1 MKILFLAHRTPYP
14 PDKGDKIR
22 SFHLLSHLARK
33 HDVTLV
39 YFVDDPRDQAHA
51 ANLNSLCN
59 GKAIP
64 VRLHRWWGKCR
75 ALWSL
80 LIGRSFTEGFYNSRA
95 FRVALN
101 NVLRAGPFDAVFA
114 FSSGVAPCAARVSA
128 RNKIVDFVDVDS
140 DKWGQMATTA
150 PFLLSWL
157 YGLEQNR
164 LSRLET
170 AISAWAGFSLFVSQ
184 AEADLFRARG
194 GQGTIEVL
202 PNGTQL
208 ELRRLPR
215 DSVSTTRN
223 EVSENSARSVRIIF
237 VGTMDYYPNIDAV
250 QYFAQEIFPR
260 IRQKFPQALFQIVGR
275 SPAPAV
281 RRLDA
286 IDGVQVVGEV
296 SDVRAYLINADVS
309 VAPMRIARG
318 VPNKVLEAMG
328 MGIPVVASTGAIRG
342 IDVVGGEE
350 ILIGDNPEEFAAQVI
365 TLLSDREVQ
374 RAVTKRAWKK
384 MQRAYN
390 WEAIG
395 ERLETLLHP
404 CVSDDRPGSE
414 AGGKVSTGQK

>member
-33 HDVTLV
+33 HDVALV
-39 YFVDDPRDQAHA
+39 YFVDNPRDRAYA
-51 ANLNSLCN
+51 ANLNSLCK

-64 VRLHRWWGKCR
+64 VRLHPWWGKCR

-80 LIGRSFTEGFYNSRA
+80 LMGRSFTEGFYDSRA
-95 FRVALN
+95 FRVAVNSL
-101 NVLRAGPFDAVFA
+101 LRTGPFDAVFA
-114 FSSGVAPCAARVSA
+114 FSSGVAPYAARISA
-128 RNKIVDFVDVDS
+128 HSKIVDFVDVDS
-140 DKWGQMATTA
+140 DKWGQMATTSRF
-150 PFLLSWL
+150 PLSWL
-157 YGLEQNR
+157 YKLERKR

-170 AISAWAGFSLFVSQ
+170 AINAWAGCSLFVSQ
-184 AEADLFRARG
+184 TEAELFRAQG
-194 GQGTIEVL
+194 GRGTIGVL

-215 DSVSTTRN
+215 DPFATLSN
-223 EVSENSARSVRIIF
+223 GLSESPARSVKIIF
-237 VGTMDYYPNIDAV
+237 VGTMDYYPNVDAV
-250 QYFAQEIFPR
+250 QYFAQEIFPQ
-260 IRQKFPQALFQIVGR
+260 IREKFPLAVFQIVGR

-281 RRLDA
+281 RRLGT

-296 SDVRAYLINADVS
+296 SDVRAYLVGADVS

-328 MGIPVVASTGAIRG
+328 MGIPVVASSAAIRG

-350 ILIGDNPEEFAAQVI
+350 VLLGDNPEEFAAQVV
-365 TLLSDREVQ
+365 TLLNDHDVR
-374 RAVTKRAWKK
+374 RALTRRAWKK

-395 ERLETLLHP
+395 AKLETLLHP
-404 CVSDDRPGSE
+404 CVPDNRPSSDVSD
-414 AGGKVSTGQK
+414 KVSNGQK

>member
-22 SFHLLSHLARK
+22 SFHLLSHLAQK
-33 HDVTLV
+33 HDVALV

-51 ANLNSLCN
+51 ANLNSLCK
-59 GKAIP
+59 GKAIA

-80 LIGRSFTEGFYNSRA
+80 LIGRSFTEGFYDSRA
-95 FRVALN
+95 FRLAVDNL
-101 NVLRAGPFDAVFA
+101 VGTGPFDAVFA
-114 FSSGVAPCAARVSA
+114 FSSGVAPYAARISA
-128 RNKIVDFVDVDS
+128 HSKIVDFVDVDS
-140 DKWGQMATTA
+140 DKWGQMAKSSRFA
-150 PFLLSWL
+150 LSWL
-157 YGLEQNR
+157 YRLEQKR

-170 AISAWAGFSLFVSQ
+170 AVSAWAGYSLFVSQ
-184 AEADLFRARG
+184 TEVDLFRAQG
-194 GQGTIEVL
+194 GRGTIEVL
-202 PNGTQL
+202 PNGTEL

-215 DSVSTTRN
+215 DPIATLSN
-223 EVSENSARSVRIIF
+223 GLNENSARSVKIIF
-237 VGTMDYYPNIDAV
+237 VGTMDYYPNVDAV

-260 IRQKFPQALFQIVGR
+260 IREKFPLAVFQIVGR

-281 RRLDA
+281 RRLGT

-296 SDVRAYLINADVS
+296 SDVRAYLVGADVS

-328 MGIPVVASTGAIRG
+328 MGIPVVATTAAIRG

-350 ILIGDNPEEFAAQVI
+350 ILIGNSSEEFAAQVV
-365 TLLSDREVQ
+365 TLLSDHQVR

-395 ERLETLLHP
+395 ARLEILLHP
-404 CVSDDRPGSE
+404 GMPANRSGSE
-414 AGGKVSTGQK
+414 VGDKVSNGQK

>member
-33 HDVTLV
+33 HDVALV
-39 YFVDDPRDQAHA
+39 YFVDNPRDRAYA
-51 ANLNSLCN
+51 ANLNSLCK

-64 VRLHRWWGKCR
+64 VRLHPWWGKCR

-80 LIGRSFTEGFYNSRA
+80 LMGRSFTEGFYDSRA
-95 FRVALN
+95 FRVAVNSL
-101 NVLRAGPFDAVFA
+101 LRTGPFDAVFA
-114 FSSGVAPCAARVSA
+114 FSSGVAPYAARISA
-128 RNKIVDFVDVDS
+128 HSKIVDFVDVDS
-140 DKWGQMATTA
+140 DKWGQMATTSRF
-150 PFLLSWL
+150 PLSWL
-157 YGLEQNR
+157 YKLERKR

-170 AISAWAGFSLFVSQ
+170 AINAWAGCSLFVSQ
-184 AEADLFRARG
+184 TEAELFRAQG
-194 GQGTIEVL
+194 GRGTIGVL

-215 DSVSTTRN
+215 DPLATPSNGLN
-223 EVSENSARSVRIIF
+223 ENGARPVKIIF
-237 VGTMDYYPNIDAV
+237 VGTMDYCPNVDAV
-250 QYFAQEIFPR
+250 QYFAQEIFPQ
-260 IRQKFPQALFQIVGR
+260 IREKFPLAVFQIVGR

-281 RRLDA
+281 RRLGT

-296 SDVRAYLINADVS
+296 SDVRAYLVGADVS

-328 MGIPVVASTGAIRG
+328 MGIPVVASSAAIRG

-350 ILIGDNPEEFAAQVI
+350 VLLGDNPEEFAAQVV
-365 TLLSDREVQ
+365 TLLNDHDVR
-374 RAVTKRAWKK
+374 RALTRRAWKK

-395 ERLETLLHP
+395 AKLETLLHP
-404 CVSDDRPGSE
+404 CVPDNRPSSDVSD
-414 AGGKVSTGQK
+414 KVSNGQK

>member
-22 SFHLLSHLARK
+22 SFHLLSHLAQK

-39 YFVDDPRDQAHA
+39 YFVDDPRDRAHA
-51 ANLNSLCN
+51 ANLNSLCK

-64 VRLHRWWGKCR
+64 VRLHRWRGKCR
-75 ALWSL
+75 ALRSL
-80 LIGRSFTEGFYNSRA
+80 LFGRSFTEGFYDSRT
-95 FRVALN
+95 FRLAVDML
-101 NVLRAGPFDAVFA
+101 LGTGPFDAVFA
-114 FSSGVAPCAARVSA
+114 FSSGVAPYAARISA
-128 RNKIVDFVDVDS
+128 HSKIVDFVDVDS
-140 DKWGQMATTA
+140 DKWGQMATTSRF
-150 PFLLSWL
+150 PLSWL
-157 YGLEQNR
+157 YGLERKR
-164 LSRLET
+164 LSRLEI
-170 AISAWAGFSLFVSQ
+170 AVSAWAGCSLFVSQ
-184 AEADLFRARG
+184 TEADLFRAQGGRG
-194 GQGTIEVL
+194 RIEVL

-215 DSVSTTRN
+215 DPIATPSNGLN
-223 EVSENSARSVRIIF
+223 EDSARSVKILF
-237 VGTMDYYPNIDAV
+237 VGTMNYYPNLDAV

-260 IRQKFPQALFQIVGR
+260 IRERFPLAVFQIVGR

-281 RRLDA
+281 RRLGA

-296 SDVRAYLINADVS
+296 SDVRAYLVGADVS

-328 MGIPVVASTGAIRG
+328 MGIPVVASTAAIRG
-342 IDVVGGEE
+342 IDVVSGEE
-350 ILIGDNPEEFAAQVI
+350 ILIGNSSEEFAAQVV
-365 TLLSDREVQ
+365 TLLSDHQVR

-404 CVSDDRPGSE
+404 CVPDDRPSSDVGD
-414 AGGKVSTGQK
+414 KVSNSQK